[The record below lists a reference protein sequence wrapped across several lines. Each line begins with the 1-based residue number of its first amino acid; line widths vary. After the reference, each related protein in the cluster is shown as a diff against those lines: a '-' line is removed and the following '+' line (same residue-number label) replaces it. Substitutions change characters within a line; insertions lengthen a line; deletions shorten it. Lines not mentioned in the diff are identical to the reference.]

1 MQRRLFSFLTMF
13 LFAFVVAGSAAMAE
27 WDAKEKSEMMSKSEA
42 AVADFKKVDPSM
54 SKFFDKAYGYAIYP
68 DIAKG
73 GFIIG
78 GASGRGV
85 VYVGGKPVA
94 GSRLSQ
100 GTFGAQIGGQ
110 TYAQIIFFE
119 SEPAFDRFK
128 KGNLKFSAQAT
139 AVAATAGAAK
149 AADYEN
155 GVAVFTKIKGGL
167 MAEAS
172 IGGQDFSYVPFE

>member
-1 MQRRLFSFLTMF
+1 MQRRLYAVLSMV
-13 LFAFVVAGSAAMAE
+13 LFAFMAASATAVAG
-27 WDAKEKSEMMSKSEA
+27 WDPEEKSKMISKAEA
-42 AVADFKKVDPSM
+42 AVADFKKTDPSM

-68 DIAKG
+68 DITKG
-73 GFIIG
+73 GFIVG

-85 VYVGGKPVA
+85 VYVGGKAIA
-94 GSRLSQ
+94 GSRMSQ

-110 TYAQIIFFE
+110 SYRQIIFFE

-128 KGNLKFSAQAT
+128 NGSLKFSAQAT

-149 AADYEN
+149 AADYED
-155 GVAVFTKIKGGL
+155 GVAVFTLIKGGL

-172 IGGQDFSYVPFE
+172 IGGQDFSYEPF